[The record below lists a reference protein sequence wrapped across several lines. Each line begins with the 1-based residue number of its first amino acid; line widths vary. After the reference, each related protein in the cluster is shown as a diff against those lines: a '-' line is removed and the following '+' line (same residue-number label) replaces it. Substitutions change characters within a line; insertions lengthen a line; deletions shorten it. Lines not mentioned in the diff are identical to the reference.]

1 MWIEALLDDPVA
13 KPPILVLF
21 MIGLHKISGGPA
33 LGLQN
38 RWHVRKQS
46 HDTHMR
52 NATGGN
58 DT

>member
-1 MWIEALLDDPVA
+1 
-13 KPPILVLF
+13 